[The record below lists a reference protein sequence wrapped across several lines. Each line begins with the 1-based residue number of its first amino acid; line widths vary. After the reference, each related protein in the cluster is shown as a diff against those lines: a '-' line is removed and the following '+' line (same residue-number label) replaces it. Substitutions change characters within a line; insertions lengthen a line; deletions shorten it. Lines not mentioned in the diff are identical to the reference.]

1 MNRSN
6 WWCTGLLAVCVSV
19 SAIGYSHAA
28 DISEKARAQANDLY
42 ESRCES
48 CHGEQGHG
56 DGPGAIALG
65 AKPANFNSK
74 KFQGGVTD
82 KQIATAIVQGGAAV
96 GLSQEMQPNPD
107 LANRPEVVQALVAK
121 VRQFGK

>member
-1 MNRSN
+1 MV
-6 WWCTGLLAVCVSV
+6 VCIVAGGV
-19 SAIGYSHAA
+19 EYSHAA
-28 DISEKARAQANDLY
+28 DISEKAKAQANDLY

-48 CHGEQGHG
+48 CHGEEGHG
-56 DGPGAIALG
+56 DGPGAVALG
-65 AKPANFNSK
+65 TKPANFSSK
-74 KFQGGVTD
+74 KFQRKVTD

-107 LANRPEVVQALVAK
+107 LANQPEVVQALVAK